1 MGDGD
6 NGCMT
11 CVASIALLLA
21 LAALAAPAGATVLY
35 KSVAPNGVVMFSD
48 TPPEHADRIERIPM
62 TFSGPSSGYTSSGSA
77 PVQVAAARFDEL
89 KSFDQAVAEAN
100 ARVDQ
105 AESALAAARRSSLSP
120 LEGLRLAGNRGT
132 TEDAARVEN
141 ARRDVLLARQSLLE
155 TLKARNHK
163 P

>member
-1 MGDGD
+1 M
-6 NGCMT
+6 
-11 CVASIALLLA
+11 ASIAPIALLLA

-48 TPPEHADRIERIPM
+48 TPPDNADRVERIPM
-62 TFSGPSSGYTSSGSA
+62 TFSGPSNGYTSSGSA

-100 ARVDQ
+100 TRVDQ
-105 AESALAAARRSSLSP
+105 AEAALAAARRSSLSP
-120 LEGLRLAGNRGT
+120 LEGLRLASNRGSLD
-132 TEDAARVEN
+132 DAARVEN

-155 TLKARNHK
+155 TLRARNQR
-163 P
+163 

>member
-1 MGDGD
+1 MPA
-6 NGCMT
+6 
-11 CVASIALLLA
+11 VAPIALLLW

-48 TPPEHADRIERIPM
+48 TPPDNTDRVERIPM
-62 TFSGPSSGYTSSGSA
+62 TFSGPSSGYTSSGAA

-105 AESALAAARRSSLSP
+105 AEAALAAARRSTLSP
-120 LEGLRLAGNRGT
+120 LEGLRLAANRPGPD
-132 TEDAARVEN
+132 DASRVES

-155 TLKARNHK
+155 TLRARNQR
-163 P
+163 